1 MGLIAI
7 VYGLSLVLHAWG
19 FLAVFFAA
27 VALRQ
32 TELSLARKGG
42 VKPELLNADVAEP
55 IEASDKTEDEPPPIV
70 SNEAL
75 VFKEHLERL
84 SELMLVFLLGSML
97 FVEFWN
103 WRTISLAI
111 FVFIIARPL
120 SVLVGLIGTG
130 TSWRIRGI
138 SGWFGVRGIG
148 SLYYLMYAI
157 QHGLPEEFA
166 RDFIQLSL
174 IVITLSILVHGI
186 TVKPLL
192 HYLWKP
198 RNNTE

>member
-1 MGLIAI
+1 M
-7 VYGLSLVLHAWG
+7 VLHAWG

-32 TELSLARKGG
+32 TEMSLARKAGI
-42 VKPELLNADVAEP
+42 KPELLNAEVGEP
-55 IEASDKTEDEPPPIV
+55 IEAPEGKPLEKPPIV

-103 WRTISLAI
+103 WRSISLAI
-111 FVFIIARPL
+111 FVFVIARPV
-120 SVLVGLIGTG
+120 SVLIGLIGTA
-130 TSWRIRGI
+130 TSWRIR
-138 SGWFGVRGIG
+138 SMSSWFGVRGIG

-157 QHGLPEEFA
+157 QHGLPHDLA
-166 RDFIQLSL
+166 RDFIQLCL
-174 IVITLSILVHGI
+174 IVIALSILVHG
-186 TVKPLL
+186 TSVKPLL
-192 HYLWKP
+192 HLLWRP
-198 RNNTE
+198 RPDAK